1 VLFAGIALSRTA
13 HAPVFRR
20 FATRRYAAVTPVV
33 ASVVLLLLSGTSYV
47 HGTRAVMGDTNL
59 ARSRSYLD
67 NVRRGMR
74 RLEDEHA
81 RMLFAD
87 GMVPNYLQLFQDDRA
102 RHQVLLSALG
112 KDVRFTP
119 AREGVYRIDPDG
131 NIIDAQDAR
140 SVPP

>member
-1 VLFAGIALSRTA
+1 
-13 HAPVFRR
+13 
-20 FATRRYAAVTPVV
+20 
-33 ASVVLLLLSGTSYV
+33 
-47 HGTRAVMGDTNL
+47 
-59 ARSRSYLD
+59 
-67 NVRRGMR
+67 
-74 RLEDEHA
+74 
-81 RMLFAD
+81 
-87 GMVPNYLQLFQDDRA
+87 MVPNYLQLFQDDRA